1 MHRRAACATGA
12 LGWRRPGAL
21 GWHRPLACADV
32 VDGLF
37 VGATG
42 KSPATPSRTTDWASC
57 HSPLRVLLCAAARVQ
72 EREQA
77 TAAYRTI
84 LNRNNAPDEGDAQE
98 LSRLMDVLEIRPAQ
112 LEADLASLQQAAALA
127 AQLADADADAAKQA
141 RRIAQEAKT
150 AFAVKRTA
158 ILTELNAEGA
168 KIDAAVGAAGSRM
181 QAAGIA
187 RNQLKDL
194 TRGNR
199 RLFGDEYADLIS

>member
-1 MHRRAACATGA
+1 MSLVEQVETARAQEQEKAKA
-12 LGWRRPGAL
+12 LY
-21 GWHRPLACADV
+21 
-32 VDGLF
+32 
-37 VGATG
+37 
-42 KSPATPSRTTDWASC
+42 
-57 HSPLRVLLCAAARVQ
+57 
-72 EREQA
+72 RE
-77 TAAYRTI
+77 I
-84 LNRNNAPDEGDAQE
+84 LHRNNAPDEGDAQE